1 MKLAELQT
9 KTSWNWTNGMSKTHS
24 QFIKSDIRRIANRF
38 DYINMTIHANKQKKS
53 DFKGILTPE
62 VKRNIDQALVAF
74 YKLPKG
80 FHNCTNTAKAID
92 VDCLLRITAF
102 FEIDEVQ
109 KWLTSNTCAEK
120 ILVNAKT
127 GLSLPR
133 ILLFNCSINK
143 CESMMEHLMGR
154 GAFVFSSSVRSLVT
168 VLDTMVNA
176 PPMVA
181 AFLKNLVSSRAN
193 RIPNSELLSSTCKQ
207 SQLGLGIRA
216 NHKLTHIYSTF
227 DNQSLLNSAAAH
239 KSHTNFRAKTGL
251 DTFNDLSVNN
261 KLHKTSNANYDQ
273 VSIIF
278 AQSRSSY
285 TEPTPI
291 FRII

>member
-24 QFIKSDIRRIANRF
+24 QFIKSDIRRIADRF
-38 DYINMTIHANKQKKS
+38 DYINTTIHANKQKDKY
-53 DFKGILTPE
+53 FKGILTPE
-62 VKRNIDQALVAF
+62 VKRNIDQALVDF
-74 YKLPKG
+74 YKLPKE

-92 VDCLLRITAF
+92 VDCLLRIIAF

-109 KWLTSNTCAEK
+109 QWLTSNTCAEK
-120 ILVNAKT
+120 IPVNT

-168 VLDTMVNA
+168 LLDTMVNA

-181 AFLKNLVSSRAN
+181 A
-193 RIPNSELLSSTCKQ
+193 LL
-207 SQLGLGIRA
+207 
-216 NHKLTHIYSTF
+216 
-227 DNQSLLNSAAAH
+227 
-239 KSHTNFRAKTGL
+239 
-251 DTFNDLSVNN
+251 
-261 KLHKTSNANYDQ
+261 
-273 VSIIF
+273 
-278 AQSRSSY
+278 
-285 TEPTPI
+285 
-291 FRII
+291 